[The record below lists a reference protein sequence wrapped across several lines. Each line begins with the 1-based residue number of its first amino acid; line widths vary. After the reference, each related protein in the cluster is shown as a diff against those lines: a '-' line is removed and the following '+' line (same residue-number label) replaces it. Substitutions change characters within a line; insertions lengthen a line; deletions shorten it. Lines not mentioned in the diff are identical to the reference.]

1 MDDRARVRVSIINM
15 NLAYQN
21 VVENCIVFQ
30 RKKKHSLYAACCL
43 LSIPLSSIIIGWV
56 HLIVLL

>member
-21 VVENCIVFQ
+21 NVENCISA
-30 RKKKHSLYAACCL
+30 KKNIHYTADCCL
-43 LSIPLSSIIIGWV
+43 ISMTVSSIIIGRV
-56 HLIVLL
+56 HLIVIL

>member
-21 VVENCIVFQ
+21 VVENCILFQ
-30 RKKKHSLYAACCL
+30 RKKNIHYTADCCL